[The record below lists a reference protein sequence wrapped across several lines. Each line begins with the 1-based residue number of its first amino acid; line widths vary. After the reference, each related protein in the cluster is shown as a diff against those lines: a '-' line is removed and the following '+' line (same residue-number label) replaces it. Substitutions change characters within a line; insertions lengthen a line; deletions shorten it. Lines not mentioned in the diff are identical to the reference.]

1 MATAL
6 LTRPALHR
14 TPSPDQRRQA
24 ALTIRSIGRL
34 APRPHRSR
42 YACSPCSVAWSG
54 PEADCWSCGLPA
66 THASDD
72 ASLLHRLLLA
82 PVLPRAPKAGIR

>member
-6 LTRPALHR
+6 LPRTALHP
-14 TPSPDQRRQA
+14 TLSPQQRHQA
-24 ALTIRSIGRL
+24 ATAIRSIGRL

-42 YACSPCSVAWSG
+42 YACATCSVAWTG
-54 PEADCWSCGLPA
+54 PEADCFSCGRPA
-66 THASDD
+66 THAHND

-82 PVLPRAPKAGIR
+82 PVTPRKAGPR

>member
-6 LTRPALHR
+6 LTRPAPPR
-14 TPSPDQRRQA
+14 TPSSDQRRQA
-24 ALTIRSIGRL
+24 ALTIRSIGCL

-42 YACSPCSVAWSG
+42 YACAPCSTAWAG
-54 PEADCWSCGLPA
+54 PEADCWNCGLPA
-66 THASDD
+66 THASHD

-82 PVLPRAPKAGIR
+82 PVLPRAPKASVR